1 MSATYPSYI
10 RILCVEVVRNQYE
23 LYSSVAYISVAAE
36 GQKGIQLPCQR
47 IQVGGATGTPYRF
60 STFLNGQRFNHSF
73 TLHYSQGNLD
83 SHKRQGLDTSRQI
96 CKGRRNEDSHHKGFW
111 ISLCTTQV
119 SRIPIHGRLRSCY
132 KIIKVRYWL
141 QEAGSRSETSVR
153 TQQHVL
159 CISRCSE
166 HSVCQLDFRLTLCS
180 PQ

>member
-73 TLHYSQGNLD
+73 TLHYSQGSLD

-96 CKGRRNEDSHHKGFW
+96 FKGRCNEDSHHKGFW

-119 SRIPIHGRLRSCY
+119 SRIPVHGSLRSCY
-132 KIIKVRYWL
+132 KIIKVGYWL

-166 HSVCQLDFRLTLCS
+166 HSVCQLDFHLTLCS